1 MYSPN
6 WNLSHYFIN
15 GFWNYPIIS
24 HQEAHDTCLPHLL
37 VIMLLECHCFWAFYN
52 RQSWEINIY
61 MFKTKCSYW
70 SFQFNPAS
78 SPFPVPYLC
87 FSSSVGRNLLYSS
100 INTGPHLPSLVLR
113 KQVHNDCTTLIYN
126 YKPIK

>member
-6 WNLSHYFIN
+6 WNRSHYFIN

-87 FSSSVGRNLLYSS
+87 FSSSVGRSLLYSS
-100 INTGPHLPSLVLR
+100 INAGPHLPSLVLQ